1 MKNSIHFTLLLVFIA
16 AGLGT
21 IKAEVSYSVPLKG
34 QEYQVGSLLNWSTLN
49 EFNNHVFIIEKSID
63 GLDYQAIGEVKTI
76 GNTSKG
82 NRYRFL
88 DVGGNDKKA
97 YYRLRQIDIDG
108 TASYSQTI
116 LMQRKLTNNY
126 MILAMSNTVTNDR
139 FTFSVDASIDGNMN
153 YIVKNINGE
162 IVQKAVQNLEFG
174 INEITINVKDELEG
188 VYFVVLN
195 VNNEREQIV
204 IRKVEDEVG
213 KKENVA
219 SKKQANGG

>member
-1 MKNSIHFTLLLVFIA
+1 MKNSIQFTLLLVFIA
-16 AGLGT
+16 TGLGT
-21 IKAEVSYSVPLKG
+21 LKAEVSYSVPLKG
-34 QEYQVGSLLNWSTLN
+34 QEYQVGSLLNWGTSN
-49 EFNNHVFIIEKSID
+49 EFNNHVFIVEKSID
-63 GLDYQAIGEVKTI
+63 GLDYQAIGEVKAI
-76 GNTSKG
+76 GNTSRG
-82 NRYRFL
+82 NGYRFL

-139 FTFSVDASIDGNMN
+139 FTFSVDSSIDGNMN

-162 IVQKAVQNLEFG
+162 IVQKAARNLEFG
-174 INEITINVKDELEG
+174 LNEITINVKDELEG
-188 VYFVVLN
+188 VYIIVLN

-204 IRKVEDEVG
+204 IRKVEDEG
-213 KKENVA
+213 KKKENVA
-219 SKKQANGG
+219 SKKEANGG